1 MMRNRFAIGLLA
13 LVGIVAMSGIAFATP
28 ATPEQELLVSRWAG
42 PHADD
47 LKEVVEGYPNGVVT
61 VDDIDYGSLRQK
73 QLTSFQAAKGSGN
86 YDAVWVASQWM
97 KEYVEAGYLMPLD
110 SLISSNKFDTSIY
123 AAGMMDGVQFGGKTY
138 GLPTFAQTLILAYD
152 SAAFAAAGQKV
163 PTNSTE
169 LIQVAKFFHDTQG
182 TGIAI
187 PARQGS
193 AAVNVYSQFLFSAGG
208 YYFDAAGNLALTSPE
223 SIYAATMYDEL
234 TKYAV
239 QGSLAWHHDEVAEAV
254 RTKTA
259 PIGIVISGL
268 ANQNHDPERSMIVDT
283 VKYQVLAAADGH
295 SAANNNFWV
304 WCIPANAVDPQ
315 ASFDFVTWV
324 TSPAVEKDM
333 TLRNQQISAITSL
346 SNDPEVLKMA
356 PFLPVVMQE
365 LANGKMDPALANFQ
379 TLREAMIVG
388 LSEIAST
395 DADPATVLARIQ
407 NDLKN
412 VDFSH

>member
-1 MMRNRFAIGLLA
+1 MRNRLAIGLMV
-13 LVGIVAMSGIAFATP
+13 LVGLVAMCGVAFAGAESESDP
-28 ATPEQELLVSRWAG
+28 LLVSRWAG

-47 LKEVVEGYPNGVVT
+47 LKEVVEGYPDGVVI

-73 QLTSFQAAKGSGN
+73 QLTSFQAAKGTGN

-110 SLISSNKFDTSIY
+110 DLISDNDFDTSIY

-152 SAAFAAAGQKV
+152 SAAFEAAGVDV
-163 PTNSTE
+163 PTTSEE
-169 LIQVAKFFHDTQG
+169 LIEVARFFKETQG

-193 AAVNVYSQFLFSAGG
+193 ASVNVYSQILFSSGG
-208 YYFDAAGNLALTSPE
+208 YYFDDAGNLALTSEE
-223 SIYAATMYDEL
+223 SIYAASVYDQL
-234 TKYAV
+234 TQYSV

-259 PIGIVISGL
+259 PIGIIISGL

-283 VKYQVLAAADGH
+283 VEYAVLAAADGF

-304 WCIPANAVDPQ
+304 WTLPANTNDAE
-315 ASFDFVTWV
+315 ASFDFITWV
-324 TSPAVEKDM
+324 TSPETEKDM

-346 SNDPEVLKMA
+346 SNDPEVLEMA
-356 PFLPVVMQE
+356 PFLPVVMEE

-407 NDLKN
+407 DELKD
-412 VDFSH
+412 VDFSY

>member
-1 MMRNRFAIGLLA
+1 
-13 LVGIVAMSGIAFATP
+13 
-28 ATPEQELLVSRWAG
+28 
-42 PHADD
+42 
-47 LKEVVEGYPNGVVT
+47 
-61 VDDIDYGSLRQK
+61 
-73 QLTSFQAAKGSGN
+73 
-86 YDAVWVASQWM
+86 M

-110 SLISSNKFDTSIY
+110 ALIAKNGFDTSIY
-123 AAGMMDGVQFGGKTY
+123 AAGMMDGVEFNGKTY

-152 SAAFAAAGQKV
+152 SAAFAAAGLKV

-169 LIQVAKFFHDTQG
+169 LVAVAKYFKETQG

-193 AAVNVYSQFLFSAGG
+193 AAVNLYSQLLFSSGG
-208 YYFDAAGNLALTSPE
+208 YYFDDAGNLALTSPE
-223 SIYAATMYDEL
+223 SIYAATVYDKL
-234 TKYAV
+234 AQYSV

-283 VKYQVLAAADGH
+283 VKYAVLAAADGH

-304 WCIPANAVDPQ
+304 WALPANTNDAD
-315 ASFDFVTWV
+315 ASFDLITWI
-324 TSPAVEKDM
+324 TSPETEKQM

-346 SNDPEVLKMA
+346 SNDAEVLAMA

-365 LANGKMDPALANFQ
+365 LANGRMDPALANFQ
-379 TLREAMIVG
+379 TLREALIVG

-395 DADPATVLARIQ
+395 DADPATVMARIQ
-407 NDLKN
+407 NEMKG
-412 VDFSH
+412 VDFSR

>member
-1 MMRNRFAIGLLA
+1 MKCNRLVAGLLVIA
-13 LVGIVAMSGIAFATP
+13 GIVAMTGIVFATG
-28 ATPEQELLVSRWAG
+28 TPESQTLLVSRWAG

-47 LKEVVEGYPNGVVT
+47 LKEVVEGYPSGVVT

-73 QLTSFQAAKGSGN
+73 QLTSFQAAKGTGN

-97 KEYVEAGYLMPLD
+97 KEYVEAGYIMALD
-110 SLISSNKFDTSIY
+110 DLIASNRFDTGIY
-123 AAGMMDGVQFGGKTY
+123 AAGMMDGVRFNGKTY
-138 GLPTFAQTLILAYD
+138 GLPTFAQTLMLAYD
-152 SAAFAAAGQKV
+152 SAAFEAAGVKV
-163 PTNSTE
+163 PTTSEE
-169 LIQVAKFFHDTQG
+169 LIQVAKYFKETQG

-193 AAVNVYSQFLFSAGG
+193 AAVNLYSQILFSSGG
-208 YYFDAAGNLALTSPE
+208 YYFDDAGNLALTSPE
-223 SIYAATMYDEL
+223 SIYAATVYDKL
-234 TKYAV
+234 AQYSV

-259 PIGIVISGL
+259 PIGVIISGL

-304 WCIPANAVDPQ
+304 WAIPANAVDPQ
-315 ASFDFVTWV
+315 ASFDFITWV

-346 SNDPEVLKMA
+346 SNDPEVLAMA

-365 LANGKMDPALANFQ
+365 LANGRMDPALANFQ
-379 TLREAMIVG
+379 TLREALIVG

-395 DADPATVLARIQ
+395 DADPATVLARVQ
-407 NDLKN
+407 NDLKD
-412 VDFSH
+412 VDFSY